1 MQPCTTPG
9 SGKNMVCGCVR
20 WVGMAETIDPEG
32 YNGWWLAWS
41 GGKVDLVWSGFESF
55 CSAKLIYHLSLTLNL
70 G

>member
-41 GGKVDLVWSGFESF
+41 GGKVDLSGRFGLVW
-55 CSAKLIYHLSLTLNL
+55 L
-70 G
+70 